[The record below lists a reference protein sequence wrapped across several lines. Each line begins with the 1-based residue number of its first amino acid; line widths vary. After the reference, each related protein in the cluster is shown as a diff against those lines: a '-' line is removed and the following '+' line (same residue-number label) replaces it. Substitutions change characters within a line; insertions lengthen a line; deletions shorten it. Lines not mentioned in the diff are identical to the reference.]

1 MFQIG
6 DKIVHPMHGAGV
18 VDEIVTRKVNGVLR
32 DYYSLKLPVGG
43 MLVMIPTENCGA
55 IGVRSILSR
64 AETERVLGEIS
75 GLQVEMDTNWNH
87 RYRENME
94 RLKSGDLLE
103 VAKVAK
109 GLMIPGMP
117 AEGCP
122 PESEKCSTR
131 PSKSSFLRLAWRNQS
146 AIRRRRTALNRPFT
160 HKIGIH
166 TMKSEKGANQAPFLP
181 NERRLPW
188 ICCESCFTGG
198 RRNPPLFAQR

>member
-6 DKIVHPMHGAGV
+6 DKIAHPMHGAGV

-109 GLMIPGMP
+109 GLMIRDASRGLSTGERKMLHSAKQILISEIGLAQSISYQE
-117 AEGCP
+117 AEDRI
-122 PESEKCSTR
+122 E
-131 PSKSSFLRLAWRNQS
+131 Q
-146 AIRRRRTALNRPFT
+146 AL
-160 HKIGIH
+160 H
-166 TMKSEKGANQAPFLP
+166 S
-181 NERRLPW
+181 
-188 ICCESCFTGG
+188 
-198 RRNPPLFAQR
+198 